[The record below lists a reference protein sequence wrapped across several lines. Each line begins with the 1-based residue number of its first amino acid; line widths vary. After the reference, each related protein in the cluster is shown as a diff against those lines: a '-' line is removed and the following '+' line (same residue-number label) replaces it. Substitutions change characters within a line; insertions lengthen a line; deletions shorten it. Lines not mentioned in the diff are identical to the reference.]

1 MTADA
6 LDPHRDRMI
15 AALYGELSA
24 EEERALHEALA
35 MDAGLRAEWEELT
48 AARGF
53 LQESRVEEKAP
64 AFSFLLPVDSSI
76 DRASRSPRETAR
88 EEERRFETRRA
99 GSWAALRLPIASFA
113 LGAAALLVLMLAG
126 LRVDRENGALVVR
139 FGETRMESN
148 DSIASSTGPSNET
161 VARGDEPAAGSRGP
175 LADIPLEEASGA
187 KQASSGIPLEP
198 ASRNLA
204 DARGE
209 PAGGAL
215 RAGDGVSAGEPGGP
229 RAGQDVAQA
238 YLTRAEFAEYSNQF
252 VQLIAQGLTDY
263 DRRREAELVYV
274 LNGIY
279 NDLDSRQKRHQ
290 DEMNAQFADALL
302 KLAAYQATGSGGM
315 ERPLARPSIQQENT
329 LGPSSRESDGT
340 TK

>member
-6 LDPHRDRMI
+6 LDPRRDRMI

-24 EEERALHEALA
+24 EEERAFHEALA
-35 MDAGLRAEWEELT
+35 TDAGLRAEWEELT

-64 AFSFLLPVDSSI
+64 AFSFLLPVDSSS
-76 DRASRSPRETAR
+76 DRALQSHGVTVR

-126 LRVDRENGALVVR
+126 LRIDRENGALVVR
-139 FGETRMESN
+139 FGETQMESN
-148 DSIASSTGPSNET
+148 DSIANSTGPSNET
-161 VARGDEPAAGSRGP
+161 AARADEPAAGSRGP
-175 LADIPLEEASGA
+175 LADIPLEETNDA
-187 KQASSGIPLEP
+187 KQDSQGIPLEP
-198 ASRNLA
+198 SRTPA

-209 PAGGAL
+209 PAGDAL
-215 RAGDGVSAGEPGGP
+215 RADGGVPAGEPGGP
-229 RAGQDVAQA
+229 RAGQDVVRP

-252 VQLIAQGLTDY
+252 VQLIAQGLTEY
-263 DRRREAELVYV
+263 DRRREAELAYV

-279 NDLDSRQKRHQ
+279 DDLDSRQKRHQ

-315 ERPLARPSIQQENT
+315 ERPLTRPSTQQENT
-329 LGPSSRESDGT
+329 LGPSPRESDDT
-340 TK
+340 TR